1 MLLSLDTT
9 LLQFFGNLNH
19 ALNRYLGNDLKN
31 LFYYLAFAWSLVV
44 LNFILNYL
52 NEDYFVS
59 LFGVEFSIFISL
71 FVIFI
76 SIFALAMFCWI
87 KYRLLGIYM
96 FVIPFIV
103 GVVFLAF

>member
-1 MLLSLDTT
+1 MLLSLNTA
-9 LLQFFGNLNH
+9 LLQFFINLNQ
-19 ALNRYLGNDLKN
+19 ALNKYLGNDLKK

-44 LNFILNYL
+44 LNFSLNYL
-52 NEDYFVS
+52 NKDYFVS

-76 SIFALAMFCWI
+76 SLFALAMFWWI
-87 KYRLLGIYM
+87 KYRLLGIYV

-103 GVVFLAF
+103 SIVFLVF

>member
-9 LLQFFGNLNH
+9 LLQFFGKLNH
-19 ALNRYLGNDLKN
+19 ALNRYLGNDLKK

-71 FVIFI
+71 FV
-76 SIFALAMFCWI
+76 C
-87 KYRLLGIYM
+87 LLYLL
-96 FVIPFIV
+96 
-103 GVVFLAF
+103 VFLL